1 MDPLSLDWG
10 AATPEFAN
18 EEKNAATHILI
29 HNISTPE
36 RADRSVRFALARV
49 QWFAKKMP
57 PGGTQE
63 VWFDDREQQVP
74 DAIRKSM
81 KERVTPHVAGLMFFS
96 EGEGA

>member
-10 AATPEFAN
+10 AATAEFAN

-29 HNISTPE
+29 HNIATPE
-36 RADRSVRFALARV
+36 RADRAARFAVARV
-49 QWFAKKMP
+49 KSFAAKMP

-63 VWFDDREQQVP
+63 VWFDDREQTVT
-74 DAIRKSM
+74 DAIRKSI
-81 KERVTPHVAGLMFFS
+81 KERVAPHVAGLMFFS

>member
-10 AATPEFAN
+10 AATAEFAD
-18 EEKNAATHILI
+18 EEKNAATHILV
-29 HNISTPE
+29 HNLATPE
-36 RADRSVRFALARV
+36 RAERSARFAVARV
-49 QWFAKKMP
+49 KWFAKKMP

-74 DAIRKSM
+74 DAVRKSM
-81 KERVTPHVAGLMFFS
+81 KDRVAPHVAGLMFFS

>member
-10 AATPEFAN
+10 AASAEFAN

-36 RADRSVRFALARV
+36 RADRAARFAIARV
-49 QWFAKKMP
+49 AWFAKKMP
-57 PGGTQE
+57 PGATQE
-63 VWFDDREQQVP
+63 VWFDDREQTVP
-74 DAIRKSM
+74 AEVRKSV
-81 KERVTPHVAGLMFFS
+81 KDRVTPHVAGLMFFS

>member
-10 AATPEFAN
+10 AASAEFAN

-36 RADRSVRFALARV
+36 RADRAARFAIARV
-49 QWFAKKMP
+49 AWFSKKMP
-57 PGGTQE
+57 PGATQE
-63 VWFDDREQQVP
+63 VWFDDREQSVP
-74 DAIRKSM
+74 AEVRKSV
-81 KERVTPHVAGLMFFS
+81 KDRVTPHVAGLMFFS